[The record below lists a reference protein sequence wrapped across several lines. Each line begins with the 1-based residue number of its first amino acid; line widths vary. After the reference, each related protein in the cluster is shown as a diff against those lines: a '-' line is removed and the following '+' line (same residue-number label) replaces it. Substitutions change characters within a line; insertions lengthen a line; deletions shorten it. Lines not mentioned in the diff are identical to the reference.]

1 MTREESIGI
10 RIHANTFNQPSLEV
24 GKKYK
29 FGFDSKAASR
39 KWFAMVGVWTRDAGQ
54 LSKINLKKTREDD

>member
-10 RIHANTFNQPSLEV
+10 RIHANAFKQLSLEV

-29 FGFDSKAASR
+29 FGFDSKVASR
-39 KWFAMVGVWTRDAGQ
+39 NWFAMVGVWTGRQ
-54 LSKINLKKTREDD
+54 FSKINLKKTTEDD